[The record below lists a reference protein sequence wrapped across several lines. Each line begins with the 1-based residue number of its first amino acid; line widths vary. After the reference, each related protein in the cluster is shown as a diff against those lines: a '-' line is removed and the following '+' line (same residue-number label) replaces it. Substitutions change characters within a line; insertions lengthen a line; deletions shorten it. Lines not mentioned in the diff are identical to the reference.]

1 MVKLVGSVLRDPA
14 LSLVC
19 ERNAMRKRGDG
30 KVSPPGAGADTLDY
44 ICAML
49 RELRVLAHG
58 EGADMLSYLIEMAYV
73 EASDLLRARAGGHTS
88 GSRDT
93 KPPE

>member
-1 MVKLVGSVLRDPA
+1 MPKSKDG
-14 LSLVC
+14 
-19 ERNAMRKRGDG
+19 NA
-30 KVSPPGAGADTLDY
+30 SPPARGTETLDY

-58 EGADMLSYLIEMAYV
+58 DGADMLSYLIEMAYV
-73 EASDLLRARAGGHTS
+73 EASDLMREQAQGGNGVQTS
-88 GSRDT
+88 SRSET